1 MPGAQIVSANME
13 KSQDLTARGP
23 RIYLAGPMVFY
34 SDSDTTFRRMKA
46 ICRRHGLRGV
56 SPLDNQ
62 IGLEG
67 RSPDRALLEQ
77 IVRADMELMDTLDGG
92 LFCLDGFRRSPEMDP
107 GTAFEIGYMRALKKP
122 LAGWTGDPR
131 DYPAKVRDHFQNTF
145 GLTLVAA
152 QPGAKGGTSGT
163 TRDPDGILV
172 HSQGCLQN
180 AMIDIGIA
188 TAGGQVFGHSDWETA
203 FSQAAAA
210 LAARMV
216 PPAAA
221 KP

>member
-1 MPGAQIVSANME
+1 ME
-13 KSQDLTARGP
+13 PAQDLTARGP

-34 SDSDTTFRRMKA
+34 PDPETIFHRMKA
-46 ICRRHGLRGV
+46 ICRRHGLLGV

-131 DYPAKVRDHFQNTF
+131 DYPAKVRDHFQDTF
-145 GLTLVAA
+145 GLKLVTAE
-152 QPGAKGGTSGT
+152 PGAKGGTSGT
-163 TRDPDGILV
+163 MRDPDGILV

-180 AMIDIGIA
+180 AMIDFGIA

-203 FSQAAAA
+203 FNQAAAA

-216 PPAAA
+216 PREAA

>member
-1 MPGAQIVSANME
+1 ME
-13 KSQDLTARGP
+13 RAQDLTAGGP

-34 SDSDTTFRRMKA
+34 PDPTTTFLRMKA
-46 ICRRHGLRGV
+46 ICRLHGLLGV

-67 RSPDRALLEQ
+67 KLPNRALLEQ

-107 GTAFEIGYMRALKKP
+107 GTAFEIGYMRALQKP
-122 LAGWTGDPR
+122 LAGWTSDPR
-131 DYPAKVRDHFQNTF
+131 DYPAKVHDYFRYTF
-145 GLTLVAA
+145 GLKLVTAEPSA
-152 QPGAKGGTSGT
+152 RGGTSGT
-163 TRDPDGILV
+163 MRDPDGILV
-172 HSQGCLQN
+172 HSEGCLQN
-180 AMIDIGIA
+180 AMIHFGIA
-188 TAGGQVFGHSDWETA
+188 TGGGQVFGHSDWETA

-210 LAARMV
+210 LADRMV

>member
-1 MPGAQIVSANME
+1 ME
-13 KSQDLTARGP
+13 RAQDLTVRRP

-34 SDSDTTFRRMKA
+34 PDPETTFCRMKA
-46 ICRRHGLRGV
+46 ICRLHGLLGV

-67 RSPDRALLEQ
+67 KSPDRALLEQ

-122 LAGWTGDPR
+122 LAGWTSDPR
-131 DYPAKVRDHFQNTF
+131 DYPAKVRDHFQDTF
-145 GLTLVAA
+145 GLKLVTAE
-152 QPGAKGGTSGT
+152 PGAKGGTSGT
-163 TRDPDGILV
+163 MRDPDGILA

-188 TAGGQVFGHSDWETA
+188 TAGGSVFGHADWETA
-203 FSQAAAA
+203 FGQAAAA

-216 PPAAA
+216 PREAA